1 VVSGCVRES
10 GPSGLAERADRAI
23 DSLEETK
30 SATRASGG
38 APTGSG
44 PTGSEGHGPHGQLT
58 TQNGGTRDPKHV
70 PDDGS
75 LRRVSADSASERKE
89 LRSVYRKL
97 GALLS

>member
-44 PTGSEGHGPHGQLT
+44 PTGSEGHGQLT